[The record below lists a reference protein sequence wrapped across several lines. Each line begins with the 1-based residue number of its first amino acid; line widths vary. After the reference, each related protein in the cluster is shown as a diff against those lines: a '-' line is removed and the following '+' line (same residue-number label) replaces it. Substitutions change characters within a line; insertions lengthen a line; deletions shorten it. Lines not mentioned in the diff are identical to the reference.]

1 MGDEGKAVRRG
12 ERRRLCCLSRHRA
25 TGRESS
31 KRDALFRASRRAS
44 RHRRRGATLLRRHSG
59 RRIDCLDA
67 RGAGD
72 GRERREHLGKAGF
85 ASRGE
90 AVAHARATIALRKAT
105 LRRQFMD
112 VTQRALR
119 ERHGFP
125 RELPEALAATYDDAM
140 RALKSGR
147 SKS

>member
-1 MGDEGKAVRRG
+1 MKTFIECV
-12 ERRRLCCLSRHRA
+12 EEIIESRHWGKPSA
-25 TGRESS
+25 
-31 KRDALFRASRRAS
+31 
-44 RHRRRGATLLRRHSG
+44 LRRKDFRSFCYVPML
-59 RRIDCLDA
+59 RFDM
-67 RGAGD
+67 GD

-85 ASRGE
+85 ASRDE
-90 AVAHARATIALRKAT
+90 AVAYARATIARRQAT

-125 RELPEALAATYDDAM
+125 RELSEALAATYDDAM

-147 SKS
+147 SKF

>member
-1 MGDEGKAVRRG
+1 MFRCCALVWATVASGASTSARR
-12 ERRRLCCLSRHRA
+12 
-25 TGRESS
+25 
-31 KRDALFRASRRAS
+31 D
-44 RHRRRGATLLRRHSG
+44 
-59 RRIDCLDA
+59 
-67 RGAGD
+67 
-72 GRERREHLGKAGF
+72 F
-85 ASRGE
+85 ASRDE
-90 AVAHARATIALRKAT
+90 AVAYARATIARRQAT

-125 RELPEALAATYDDAM
+125 RELSEALAATYDDAM